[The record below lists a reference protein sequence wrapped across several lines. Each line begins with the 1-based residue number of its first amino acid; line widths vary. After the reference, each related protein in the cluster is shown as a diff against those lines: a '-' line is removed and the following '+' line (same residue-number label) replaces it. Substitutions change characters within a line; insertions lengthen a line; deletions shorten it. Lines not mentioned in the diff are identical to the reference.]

1 MIHEKQTT
9 SRIDPSYNNQ
19 IVSWILPVWIAVDPA
34 CVWLWL
40 WIDPA
45 CVCRLLCLSASGL
58 LNILSTKLED
68 QWTRDWVDHH
78 TWSIKPPFF
87 LCLVVNIT
95 YISGTKSGKTR
106 AQMTT
111 LRREVT
117 WTEDGGWDWLLCSQ
131 ALEIFWWRILQYP
144 TYVGGVAP
152 ALQYPFPGL
161 HTLMTK
167 NAI

>member
-1 MIHEKQTT
+1 LHCQLVIKSMGTPRGRYLSMGGGVYLSWGELGLRHDSWEADYK
-9 SRIDPSYNNQ
+9 SHWSVLDNQ
-19 IVSWILPVWIAVDPA
+19 IVSWILPVWIAVDPACVWLWLWIDPA

-58 LNILSTKLED
+58 LNILCTKLED

-95 YISGTKSGKTR
+95 YI
-106 AQMTT
+106 
-111 LRREVT
+111 
-117 WTEDGGWDWLLCSQ
+117 WD
-131 ALEIFWWRILQYP
+131 
-144 TYVGGVAP
+144 
-152 ALQYPFPGL
+152 
-161 HTLMTK
+161 
-167 NAI
+167 